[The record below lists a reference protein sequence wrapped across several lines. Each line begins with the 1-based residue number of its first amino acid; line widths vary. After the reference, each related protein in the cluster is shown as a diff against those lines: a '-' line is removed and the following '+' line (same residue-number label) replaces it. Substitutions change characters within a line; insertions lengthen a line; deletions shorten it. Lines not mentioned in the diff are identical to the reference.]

1 MNHINNESTTTLCFI
16 LTNQYLMKS
25 KITNLLILLFLC
37 AISVQAQTEKVKN
50 SLSPKILVVLDI
62 TVNDS
67 IMYQQYRIK
76 VKPII
81 KKYGG
86 KYLVRSGGMA
96 FDKDP
101 ERKVIMGEGNWN
113 PNRLIILEWDSME
126 ELQKFINS
134 AEYQKV
140 AELRK
145 KSASTKS
152 VIVKE
157 NLTD

>member
-1 MNHINNESTTTLCFI
+1 M
-16 LTNQYLMKS
+16 
-25 KITNLLILLFLC
+25 TNLTAMLFLC
-37 AISVQAQTEKVKN
+37 TIVAQAQTAKSQKPV
-50 SLSPKILVVLDI
+50 SPKIFVVLDI
-62 TVNDS
+62 TVHDT
-67 IMYQQYRIK
+67 IMYEQYRIK
-76 VKPII
+76 VEPII
-81 KKYGG
+81 KRFGG

-101 ERKVIMGEGNWN
+101 DKKVIPGEGNWN
-113 PNRLIILEWDSME
+113 PDRLIILEWNSME
-126 ELQKFINS
+126 ELQMFINS

-145 KSASTKS
+145 NSASTKS

>member
-1 MNHINNESTTTLCFI
+1 ME
-16 LTNQYLMKS
+16 S
-25 KITNLLILLFLC
+25 KITNLI
-37 AISVQAQTEKVKN
+37 AIFFFFTISIQAQTEKSKDT
-50 SLSPKILVVLDI
+50 LSPKVFVVLDI
-62 TVNDS
+62 TFNDT
-67 IMYQQYRIK
+67 IMYEQYRIK
-76 VKPII
+76 VEPII

-101 ERKVIMGEGNWN
+101 DAKIIMGEGNWN
-113 PNRLIILEWDSME
+113 PNRLIITEWNSID
-126 ELQKFINS
+126 ELQKFLS
-134 AEYQKV
+134 SEEYLKV

-157 NLTD
+157 NLKD

>member
-1 MNHINNESTTTLCFI
+1 M
-16 LTNQYLMKS
+16 
-25 KITNLLILLFLC
+25 FLC
-37 AISVQAQTEKVKN
+37 TISIQAQTEETKET
-50 SLSPKILVVLDI
+50 LSPKIFVVLDI
-62 TVNDS
+62 TVNDT
-67 IMYQQYRIK
+67 IMYEQYRIK
-76 VKPII
+76 VEPIL

-101 ERKVIMGEGNWN
+101 DKKVIPGEGNWN
-113 PNRLIILEWDSME
+113 PNRLIIVEWKSME
-126 ELQKFINS
+126 ELQKFITS
-134 AEYQKV
+134 EEYLKI

-145 KSASTKS
+145 NSASTKS

>member
-1 MNHINNESTTTLCFI
+1 MN
-16 LTNQYLMKS
+16 S
-25 KITNLLILLFLC
+25 KITILIAILILC
-37 AISVQAQTEKVKN
+37 TISIQAQTEKSKGN
-50 SLSPKILVVLDI
+50 LLPKIFVVLDI
-62 TVNDS
+62 TVNDT
-67 IMYQQYRIK
+67 IMYEQYRIK
-76 VKPII
+76 VEPII

-101 ERKVIMGEGNWN
+101 EKKVIPGEGNWN
-113 PNRLIILEWDSME
+113 PNRLIILEWASME

-134 AEYQKV
+134 TEYQKI